1 MASYATTRLSSKGQ
15 VVIPE
20 EIRNN
25 LGLSEGDQFVV
36 IGEGD
41 SVILK
46 TITPP
51 KIEEFNKL
59 LSQARSAA
67 KRAGIKRADLKSA
80 IAKVR
85 HRTKRKSRR
94 SSTQTSSFQVCFG
107 RALHSRFSKRGRS
120 SAFALRYRCPFWTNT
135 AVSSTSLPKSG
146 RCRCST
152 PFSKLSSSARRSLS
166 RSRFR
171 ARLQRS

>member
-20 EIRNN
+20 EIRND

-80 IAKVR
+80 IAQVR
-85 HRTKRKSRR
+85 HRTK
-94 SSTQTSSFQVCFG
+94 
-107 RALHSRFSKRGRS
+107 
-120 SAFALRYRCPFWTNT
+120 
-135 AVSSTSLPKSG
+135 
-146 RCRCST
+146 
-152 PFSKLSSSARRSLS
+152 
-166 RSRFR
+166 
-171 ARLQRS
+171 